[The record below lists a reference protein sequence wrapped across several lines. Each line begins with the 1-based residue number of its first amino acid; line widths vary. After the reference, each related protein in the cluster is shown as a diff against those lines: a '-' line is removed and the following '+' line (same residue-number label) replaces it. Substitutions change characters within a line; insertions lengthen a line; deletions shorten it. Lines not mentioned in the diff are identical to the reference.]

1 MLKPI
6 EGQPDLFRDDETS
19 RIINIR
25 DFGALDRL
33 FPFDRWE
40 PQERPIRPPA
50 GESWI
55 LRQWSIL
62 MHPWPEV
69 ISPSL
74 TVMFEV
80 NACRGVEIPLFEA
93 ARPLARPENAAIEA
107 RIEALEKALGLRGRG
122 ATTFQSPAGRFLT
135 HSNHEIAVRV
145 KGPADDF
152 TLLREM
158 TKVFSLRLEG
168 LCRLPS

>member
-1 MLKPI
+1 MLQPI
-6 EGQPDLFRDDETS
+6 ESHPGLFRDSETS
-19 RIINIR
+19 QIINLR

-40 PQERPIRPPA
+40 PKEHPIRLRA

-69 ISPSL
+69 ISPAL
-74 TVMFEV
+74 TVVFEI
-80 NACRGVEIPLFEA
+80 NQRCIAEIPLFEA
-93 ARPLARPENAAIEA
+93 ARPVARPENDAIKA

-122 ATTFQSPAGRFLT
+122 ATTFQCPIGRLLNQ
-135 HSNHEIAVRV
+135 NHHVNVRV
-145 KGPADDF
+145 TGPADDF

-158 TKVFSLRLEG
+158 TKVFSLRVEG
-168 LCRLPS
+168 LRRSLIY